1 VQGWVL
7 VERGQEEEGVVQIRQ
22 GLGDYQA
29 TGTELILPDS
39 LALLAAVYLKRG
51 QIEEEGLKAVI
62 EALARIEKSG
72 GRMWEAELYRLKGEL
87 TLQQLKIKNAK
98 LKITEMQDPT
108 AGFQEAEACFQKA
121 IAVARKQKA
130 KSLELRAVMSF
141 VHLRQQQAQN
151 HATRNT
157 KHAPDST
164 KLTRC

>member
-1 VQGWVL
+1 MP
-7 VERGQEEEGVVQIRQ
+7 RF
-22 GLGDYQA
+22 
-29 TGTELILPDS
+29 S
-39 LALLAAVYLKRG
+39 
-51 QIEEEGLKAVI
+51 
-62 EALARIEKSG
+62 
-72 GRMWEAELYRLKGEL
+72 
-87 TLQQLKIKNAK
+87 TLQHSANVDPEPLSTSPIDFFTHSIGRRSKIKNAK